1 MSIYESYNKLNILK
15 NLLQNTFEKRLY
27 NLEKNNKSHF
37 DSISYSIEECN
48 LYAKKCV
55 NYQKYLF

>member
-15 NLLQNTFEKRLY
+15 NLLQNTFEKKLS
-27 NLEKNNKSHF
+27 NLEKHNKFHF